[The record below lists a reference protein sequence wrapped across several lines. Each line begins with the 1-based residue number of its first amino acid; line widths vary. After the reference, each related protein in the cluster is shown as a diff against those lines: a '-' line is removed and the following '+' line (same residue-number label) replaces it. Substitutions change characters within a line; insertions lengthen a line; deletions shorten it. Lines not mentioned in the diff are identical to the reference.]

1 MNGLRERIIE
11 VAKANGADIIGFAPA
26 ERFSREDEIFKIL
39 PETKT
44 VIGMAFRVLRGI
56 YRGVEEGTTYY
67 QYTTM
72 GVENMEETIM
82 PMAQIKVA
90 MLIESAGKIALPQR
104 KAHRLKLHNALF
116 TVHLYTDLISKS
128 SILNDHGSRLRNGV
142 LNFFLRAPF
151 SSKCT

>member
-56 YRGVEEGTTYY
+56 
-67 QYTTM
+67 
-72 GVENMEETIM
+72 
-82 PMAQIKVA
+82 
-90 MLIESAGKIALPQR
+90 
-104 KAHRLKLHNALF
+104 
-116 TVHLYTDLISKS
+116 
-128 SILNDHGSRLRNGV
+128 
-142 LNFFLRAPF
+142 
-151 SSKCT
+151 

>member
-82 PMAQIKVA
+82 PI
-90 MLIESAGKIALPQR
+90 
-104 KAHRLKLHNALF
+104 RLQ
-116 TVHLYTDLISKS
+116 
-128 SILNDHGSRLRNGV
+128 
-142 LNFFLRAPF
+142 
-151 SSKCT
+151 C